1 LQFIEIIQEEWGQAA
16 ASLVQVSLPVKLQLP
31 EQNTLNSSL
40 DFDVICKL
48 PFKSKRAVVLRS
60 LQRLTAKGAKPV
72 QICMQVLQALCDI
85 LHAFDSWLQGACY
98 TR

>member
-40 DFDVICKL
+40 DFDIICKL

-60 LQRLTAKGAKPV
+60 LQRLTAKGVKPV
-72 QICMQVLQALCDI
+72 QICMQVLEALCHI
-85 LHAFDSWLQGACY
+85 FHAFDSWLQGACY
-98 TR
+98 KR